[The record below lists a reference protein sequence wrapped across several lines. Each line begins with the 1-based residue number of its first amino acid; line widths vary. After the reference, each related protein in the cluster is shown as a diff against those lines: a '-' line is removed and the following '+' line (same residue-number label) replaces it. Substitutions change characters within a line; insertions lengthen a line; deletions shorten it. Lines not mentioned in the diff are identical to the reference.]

1 MMVALAHKLKVVMD
15 LVSEEDERR
24 FEDAQDG
31 GFSDEGEEVEDI
43 DEEEQDTQRY
53 IQRQRNQRKEIDLRQ
68 EEGLSMGEEDILGEE
83 GCENPEER
91 PKLRGRDEN
100 ARYMGQH
107 VHTEEFKLGSSLEDG
122 RIDIVEE
129 YEATIGV

>member
-1 MMVALAHKLKVVMD
+1 MD
-15 LVSEEDERR
+15 WMVSEEDERR
-24 FEDAQDG
+24 FEDAQKG
-31 GFSDEGEEVEDI
+31 GYVEEYEEMEEI

-53 IQRQRNQRKEIDLRQ
+53 IQRQRCQRKEIDPGQ
-68 EEGLSMGEEDILGEE
+68 EEGVSMGEEDILGEE

-91 PKLRGRDEN
+91 PKVRGRDEN
-100 ARYMGQH
+100 ARQIGQNAY
-107 VHTEEFKLGSSLEDG
+107 TEEFKLGSSLEDG

>member
-1 MMVALAHKLKVVMD
+1 MDFVHRVKVM
-15 LVSEEDERR
+15 VSEEDEGR
-24 FEDAQDG
+24 FEDAQEG
-31 GFSDEGEEVEDI
+31 GYEEEMEDI

-53 IQRQRNQRKEIDLRQ
+53 IQRQRRQRQ
-68 EEGLSMGEEDILGEE
+68 EVDLMLEEGVSMGEEDILGEE

-91 PKLRGRDEN
+91 PKVRGRDESV
-100 ARYMGQH
+100 RQH
-107 VHTEEFKLGSSLEDG
+107 EEFKLGSSLEDG

>member
-1 MMVALAHKLKVVMD
+1 MREGVLEGRVKVVMD
-15 LVSEEDERR
+15 SVSEEDERR
-24 FEDAQDG
+24 FEDAQEG
-31 GFSDEGEEVEDI
+31 GYDDEGEDI

-53 IQRQRNQRKEIDLRQ
+53 IQKQRSQRKEIDLGQ

-91 PKLRGRDEN
+91 PKVRGREEN
-100 ARYMGQH
+100 ARHMRQH